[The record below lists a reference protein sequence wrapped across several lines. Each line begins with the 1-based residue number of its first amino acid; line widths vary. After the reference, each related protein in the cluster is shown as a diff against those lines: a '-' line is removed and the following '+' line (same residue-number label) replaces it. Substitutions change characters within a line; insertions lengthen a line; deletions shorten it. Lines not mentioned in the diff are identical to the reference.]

1 MIGKL
6 RNMTSI
12 YLLDGDR
19 ILLLYREGSRV
30 ANNKWVSS
38 AGGHFEENELNDA
51 KACVIRELNEEI
63 SLNENDIENLKLK
76 YITLRHTEGEIRQNY
91 YFFAQIKSS
100 NKKEITSN
108 EGNLKWFNK
117 DDIINLNM
125 PFTAKYVLEHYF
137 ETGINN
143 DIIYGAV
150 ANGKRLIF
158 TELPEF

>member
-1 MIGKL
+1 
-6 RNMTSI
+6 MTSI
-12 YLLDGDR
+12 YLFDGDK
-19 ILLLYREGSRV
+19 ILLLYRKGSKV
-30 ANNKWVSS
+30 ANNKWVGS

-51 KACVIRELNEEI
+51 KACVMRELKEEI
-63 SLNENDIENLKLK
+63 SLSENDIENLKLK

-100 NKKEITSN
+100 NKKEIISN

-117 DDIINLNM
+117 DEIINLNM
-125 PFTAKYVLEHYF
+125 PFTAKYILEHYF

-143 DIIYGAV
+143 DIIYGGV
-150 ANGKRLIF
+150 ANGEKLIF